1 MRYFFTI
8 GAVVLVAALCLLAQA
23 PVTPGNDDA
32 SASATRG
39 MPARATPADY
49 QAHGAAGPLQVGAE
63 FMQHSVPTPQGLL
76 TTEDYVVVEAGLFGP
91 PGARTTLSFQDFSL
105 RINEKK
111 NPQRSDPYALVFK
124 SLKDPEWEADTFV
137 EQKQSKTSVGS
148 SGAGGNSGNAGA
160 PPPIIHVPIKLQR
173 EWEARATK
181 AAFPEGDRVL
191 PQAGLLF
198 FQYRGKASGIH
209 SLELIY
215 SGPAGKA
222 VISLNP

>member
-1 MRYFFTI
+1 MRFFLTFS
-8 GAVVLVAALCLLAQA
+8 AAIPIAAFCLFAQ
-23 PVTPGNDDA
+23 TPA
-32 SASATRG
+32 SDPQDSNAQASATRG
-39 MPARATPADY
+39 MPARATAGDY
-49 QAHGAAGPLQVGAE
+49 QAHGAAGPLTVGAE

-91 PGARTTLSFQDFSL
+91 PGSRTTLSFQDFSL

-111 NPQRSDPYALVFK
+111 NPQRSEPYALVFK
-124 SLKDPEWEADTFV
+124 SLKDPEWEPDVPV
-137 EQKQSKTSVGS
+137 EQKGSKTSIGTGGKSGS
-148 SGAGGNSGNAGA
+148 GD
-160 PPPIIHVPIKLQR
+160 PPPVIHVPIKLQR

-222 VISLNP
+222 TLALNP

>member
-1 MRYFFTI
+1 MRYFLSSC
-8 GAVVLVAALCLLAQA
+8 AVALIAVFCLWAQA
-23 PVTPGNDDA
+23 PVPPASDDA

-91 PGARTTLSFQDFSL
+91 PGSRTTLSFQDFSL
-105 RINEKK
+105 RINDKK
-111 NPQRSDPYALVFK
+111 NPQRSEPYAMVFK
-124 SLKDPEWEADTFV
+124 SLKDPDWEADTFV
-137 EQKQSKTSVGS
+137 EQKTSKTSVGS
-148 SGAGGNSGNAGA
+148 SGAGGKGNSND
-160 PPPIIHVPIKLQR
+160 PPPVVHVPIKLQR
-173 EWEARATK
+173 EWESRATK
-181 AAFPEGDRVL
+181 AAFPEGDRIL

-222 VISLNP
+222 VLSLNP